1 MPARNPMLPGASSDN
16 FAPPPTVF
24 AAEGA
29 KPQQSFPLALLG
41 SGRCASCASSRAPP
55 AQKRAL
61 HTAVNVK
68 GSITCASFMSIGTG
82 PTYA

>member
-1 MPARNPMLPGASSDN
+1 MPARNPMLPGASSDD

-41 SGRCASCASSRAPP
+41 SGRWGSCAGSHALTVQKPQSS
-55 AQKRAL
+55 
-61 HTAVNVK
+61 V
-68 GSITCASFMSIGTG
+68 
-82 PTYA
+82 